1 MGKLD
6 LELGGKQKN
15 TANASTEEGKQESQL
30 FNNNESEKN
39 EEHSS
44 SVQIGS
50 FVFCGPLPAMLLEGG
65 FSTELQVQIGH
76 FQCFLAKPQVEICFQ
91 NAFIPLRFL
100 VLCHSCHQRSI

>member
-1 MGKLD
+1 MTTVIRNRPTGKLD
-6 LELGGKQKN
+6 LELGGKQKI

-30 FNNNESEKN
+30 FNNNESEKT

-65 FSTELQVQIGH
+65 FCTELQVQIGH
-76 FQCFLAKPQVEICFQ
+76 SSVFWQ
-91 NAFIPLRFL
+91 NPRLKFVFRM
-100 VLCHSCHQRSI
+100 RSYP